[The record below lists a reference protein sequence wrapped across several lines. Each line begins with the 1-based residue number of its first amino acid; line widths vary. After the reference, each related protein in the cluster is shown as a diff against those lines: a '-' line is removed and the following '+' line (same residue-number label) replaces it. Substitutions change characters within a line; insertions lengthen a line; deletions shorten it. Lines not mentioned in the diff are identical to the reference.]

1 MMVCA
6 HGNVAEYCKARE
18 MEIVAT
24 WDGEII
30 EYNGKIPVLVT
41 DSEMSETEYY
51 YLKGVFLARGYE
63 LISTRY
69 KDNKLLSEYLV
80 YSSKQRTSR
89 RGGRQSFG
97 DRAVIQRILELRAA
111 GKSLRVIQADEGV
124 RNKDGSMLSISP
136 ISKIIKNEIGG

>member
-24 WDGEII
+24 WDGEILA
-30 EYNGKIPVLVT
+30 YNGKIPVLVT
-41 DSEMSETEYY
+41 DSDITEAEYY
-51 YLKGVFLARGYE
+51 YLKGVFLAKGYE

-80 YSSKQRTSR
+80 YSSKQRKPRT
-89 RGGRQSFG
+89 GGRRSFDDG
-97 DRAVIQRILELRAA
+97 DVIQRVLELRRS
-111 GKSLRVIQADEGV
+111 GLSLRRIQADDKV
-124 RNKDGSMLSISP
+124 RNRDGSVLSIST
-136 ISKIIKNEIGG
+136 ISKIIKKENY